1 MSCCAACRS
10 AASRSRRRSPRP
22 RSGYVH
28 PKPPTSPA
36 LCWPPTAAGW
46 PDDLSRTEP
55 SMTTSGISAQSRSGE
70 PARRPGLHRELR
82 FFETTSVSVGV
93 MAPTLAMSVTGVAAA
108 AALGRAAP
116 LAFAVAALGVGLV
129 AYGFVRLA
137 GEFSHA
143 GSVYGFVGNTL
154 GPRPGFLAGWALLGT
169 YLVFPPVSVMGVAVF
184 GRAFLATTGMAS
196 NADWYPLALA
206 AWAVIGVLAARGVRP
221 TTRSVLGFEIVS
233 VCLILVLMGAIFWRL
248 AASSTPGGQRFS
260 GSVFALPPEVGVSA
274 LSLAA
279 TAGFLAFAGF
289 ESAGSLGEES
299 FAPTRAV
306 PRAIIT
312 AVAFGAVFY
321 VACVTA
327 QSLGFGTGAGGVS
340 AFRHSQAPLGDLA
353 KRYVGDPLA
362 ALLDLGAALSALA
375 AGLGGVTVAARM
387 LFSFGRD
394 GIASVRLSRVSTVSG
409 VPQRALAVE
418 MLIGLALL
426 TAFRVAGVPAL
437 NVFFYLA
444 TIGTLSLL
452 VMYVLTN
459 VAAARHLGRRSL
471 WQVVAPAGG
480 VLIAGFVLYHNV
492 WPVPP
497 APYEYFPYLVLGWLA
512 AGLVVT
518 VMVPGFSGKVGAG
531 LERVADAEAAA
542 EGAKAAPAHGP

>member
-1 MSCCAACRS
+1 MTGQGS
-10 AASRSRRRSPRP
+10 A
-22 RSGYVH
+22 
-28 PKPPTSPA
+28 KP
-36 LCWPPTAAGW
+36 
-46 PDDLSRTEP
+46 
-55 SMTTSGISAQSRSGE
+55 QSEE
-70 PARRPGLHRELR
+70 PARRPGLRRELR
-82 FFETTSVSVGV
+82 FLETASVSIGV

-108 AALGRAAP
+108 TALGRAAP

-143 GSVYGFVGNTL
+143 GSVYAFVGNTL

-169 YLVFPPVSVMGVAVF
+169 YLVFPPVSIMGVAIF
-184 GRAFLATTGMAS
+184 GRAFLSTTGLAS
-196 NADWYPLALA
+196 DADWYPIALA
-206 AWAVIGVLAARGVRP
+206 AWVVIWVLAARGVRP
-221 TTRSVLGFEIVS
+221 TTRSVLAFEVVS
-233 VCLILVLMGAIFWRL
+233 VCLILVLMGVIFWRL
-248 AASSTPGGQRFS
+248 AAGTAPGGQTLS
-260 GSVFALPPEVGVSA
+260 GDVFVLPPGVGVSTLA
-274 LSLAA
+274 LAA
-279 TAGFLAFAGF
+279 VAGFLAFAGF

-299 FAPTRAV
+299 LVPTRMI

-321 VACVTA
+321 VACIVT
-327 QSLGFGTGAGGVS
+327 QTLGFGTSAAGVS
-340 AFRHSQAPLGDLA
+340 AFQHSQAPLGELA
-353 KRYVGDPLA
+353 ERYVGTTLA
-362 ALLDLGAALSALA
+362 SLLDLGAVLSALG

-387 LFSFGRD
+387 MFAFGRD
-394 GIASVRLSRVSTVSG
+394 GLASRRLSGVSAVTG
-409 VPQRALAVE
+409 VPQRALALE

-426 TAFRVAGVPAL
+426 TAFRLAGTSAL

-471 WQVVAPAGG
+471 WQVVPPAGG

-497 APYEYFPYLVLGWLA
+497 APYEFFPYLVAGWLA
-512 AGLVVT
+512 GGLIITT
-518 VMVPGFSGKVGAG
+518 VIPGFSRKVGNG
-531 LERVADAEAAA
+531 LERAA
-542 EGAKAAPAHGP
+542 GVR

>member
-1 MSCCAACRS
+1 MA
-10 AASRSRRRSPRP
+10 
-22 RSGYVH
+22 
-28 PKPPTSPA
+28 
-36 LCWPPTAAGW
+36 
-46 PDDLSRTEP
+46 
-55 SMTTSGISAQSRSGE
+55 TSGTSTQPRSGE
-70 PARRPGLHRELR
+70 PPRQPGLHRELR
-82 FFETTSVSVGV
+82 FFETTAVSVGV

-184 GRAFLATTGMAS
+184 GRAFLATTGVAA
-196 NADWYPLALA
+196 NADWYPLALG
-206 AWAVIGVLAARGVRP
+206 AWAVIAVLAARGVRP
-221 TTRSVLGFEIVS
+221 TTRSLLAFEIVS
-233 VCLILVLMGAIFWRL
+233 VCLILVLMGVIYWRL
-248 AASSTPGGQRFS
+248 AAGTAPGGRHFS
-260 GSVFALPPEVGVSA
+260 GSVFVLPPGVGLSA
-274 LSLAA
+274 LALAA
-279 TAGFLAFAGF
+279 TSGFLAFAGF

-299 FAPTRAV
+299 FVPTRAV

-353 KRYVGDPLA
+353 KRYVGNPLA

-394 GIASVRLSRVSTVSG
+394 GIASRRLSGVSTVTG

-426 TAFRVAGVPAL
+426 TAFRVAGVSAL

>member
-1 MSCCAACRS
+1 MTSPGTS
-10 AASRSRRRSPRP
+10 AQP
-22 RSGYVH
+22 RSG
-28 PKPPTSPA
+28 
-36 LCWPPTAAGW
+36 G
-46 PDDLSRTEP
+46 
-55 SMTTSGISAQSRSGE
+55 
-70 PARRPGLHRELR
+70 PARRPALHRELR
-82 FFETTSVSVGV
+82 FVETTSVSVGV

-108 AALGRAAP
+108 
-116 LAFAVAALGVGLV
+116 AALGVGLV

-169 YLVFPPVSVMGVAVF
+169 YVVFPPVSVMGVAVF
-184 GRAFLATTGMAS
+184 GRAFLATTGVAA
-196 NADWYPLALA
+196 NADWYPLALG

-221 TTRSVLGFEIVS
+221 TTRSVLAFEVVS
-233 VCLILVLMGAIFWRL
+233 VCLILVLMGVIYWRL
-248 AASSTPGGQRFS
+248 AAGTAPGRLHFT
-260 GSVFALPPEVGVSA
+260 GSVFVLPPGVGLSA

-299 FAPTRAV
+299 FAPTRVV
-306 PRAIIT
+306 PRAIMT

-321 VACVTA
+321 VTCVTA
-327 QSLGFGTGAGGVS
+327 QSLGFGAAAGGVS

-353 KRYVGDPLA
+353 KLYVGSPLA
-362 ALLDLGAALSALA
+362 ALLDLGAVLSALG
-375 AGLGGVTVAARM
+375 AGLGGVAVAART

-394 GIASVRLSRVSTVSG
+394 GIASRRLGGVSAATG
-409 VPQRALAVE
+409 VPQRALAAE

-426 TAFRVAGVPAL
+426 TAFRLAGTSAL

-459 VAAARHLGRRSL
+459 VAAARHLAGRSP
-471 WQVVAPAGG
+471 WQVLAPAGG

-497 APYEYFPYLVLGWLA
+497 PPYEYFPYLVLGWLL
-512 AGLVVT
+512 AGLVITAV
-518 VMVPGFSGKVGAG
+518 VPGFSGRVSGG
-531 LERVADAEAAA
+531 LRRVAAA
-542 EGAKAAPAHGP
+542 EAQAEGAAAGRAS